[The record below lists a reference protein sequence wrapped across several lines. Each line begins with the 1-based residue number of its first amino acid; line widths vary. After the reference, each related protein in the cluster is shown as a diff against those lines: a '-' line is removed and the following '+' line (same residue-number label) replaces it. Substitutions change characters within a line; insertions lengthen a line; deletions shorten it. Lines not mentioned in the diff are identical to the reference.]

1 MSPEAVRNENPWLLI
16 RLKSSLGIEHTFDPL
31 QTDFGISIPRLGARI
46 MPARGGIRGPVAS
59 MGCGWPDDH
68 EKERPT
74 VCRNTFNRSH
84 HCPLDACASIG
95 SQVVLTYKD

>member
-1 MSPEAVRNENPWLLI
+1 VSPKAVRNENPWLLI
-16 RLKSSLGIEHTFDPL
+16 RLKSSLRIEHTFNPL

-59 MGCGWPDDH
+59 MGYGWLDDH
-68 EKERPT
+68 RKERPT

-84 HCPLDACASIG
+84 HYSLDACASV
-95 SQVVLTYKD
+95 SS

>member
-16 RLKSSLGIEHTFDPL
+16 RLRSGSGVEHTFDPL
-31 QTDFGISIPRLGARI
+31 QTDFGIRIPRLGARI

-68 EKERPT
+68 GKERPT
-74 VCRNTFNRSH
+74 SAEIHSIAVTIVRLTPA
-84 HCPLDACASIG
+84 PL
-95 SQVVLTYKD
+95 